1 METVR
6 PLEKTNL
13 HKSLDVL
20 EARMSLENT
29 IKQDRSNLQKGYE
42 GEQTFQTFLEKR
54 HSTDGLVLNNV
65 MLEVRGSPIQID
77 SLVIAP
83 DTVYLYEI
91 KNYSGEYKMEDGI
104 LYTLSGFEVDNPI
117 NQLERTQ
124 SRLRQLFQQW
134 RVNIKIEASII
145 FVHPQFVLYNANPK
159 HPIVLHA
166 QINKHLDKINSNGL
180 PLLKWHRQLANKLI
194 ASIIE
199 EGSYQKK
206 TPSYTYEELDK
217 KVGCVK
223 CLSWDVRLTQRS
235 FTCSACHYKGT
246 IEELVLQ
253 QVEDFRLL
261 FPDKRVTR
269 NSIHNWC
276 GGVMPPKKIQQ
287 ILSRNYTK
295 RGNTLGTYYE

>member
-29 IKQDRSNLQKGYE
+29 IKQDRLNLQKGYE

-54 HSTDGLVLNNV
+54 PSTDGLILNNV
-65 MLEVRGSPIQID
+65 LLEVRGSPIQID
-77 SLVIAP
+77 SLIIGP

-166 QINKHLDKINSNGL
+166 QMNKHLEKINSKGL

-199 EGSYQKK
+199 EGPYQKK
-206 TPSYTYEELDK
+206 TLSYTYEELNK
-217 KVGCVK
+217 KVGCLN
-223 CLSWDVRLTQRS
+223 CLSLDVRLTQRS

-253 QVEDFRLL
+253 QVEDFKLL

-269 NSIHNWC
+269 HSIHDWC
-276 GGVMPPKKIQQ
+276 GGVIPEQRIYKLLRKNYEKKGK
-287 ILSRNYTK
+287 N
-295 RGNTLGTYYE
+295 NGTHYI